1 MFSYYIKL
9 SINRIIK
16 NLAFSGVNILGL
28 AIGITSFYILFI
40 YVSNEKSYDKHFK
53 DYKNIYRVSSIPVG
67 FDTEWARSL
76 GFIKNASAN
85 FPEVE
90 DATNFSYCAL
100 GEIKI
105 SEKIFQQEDIMSVD
119 ESFINIFEV
128 ESLVGDLAEISE
140 PNTAFISEDFAKKY
154 FPNENPIGQTIRIEA
169 LQYFR
174 DVGDFQIRGIVKNT
188 PPKTHFNYQ
197 ILLSQKGALQERYSD
212 LPNRKIHWVYNYL
225 KLKSDVLPGTVADKI
240 LLVYNESNLR
250 QVRGPQDYA
259 FNLIP
264 LEDIH
269 LNSDFLFELKES
281 TSKINIGLFTV
292 ISFVILLVSIMN
304 FINLNIAK
312 LIKRSRE
319 LIISRIIGA
328 QKRQLL
334 AQILVETL
342 IFTLI
347 SIILSLLLIELA
359 RPLIKQYFE
368 IDFEI
373 YYSEPVIYIC
383 IIGVIV
389 FCEVLTALFVSF
401 FLAGKNSTI
410 NSLFRKNV
418 SSGNFV
424 LKSLLVL
431 QTSVVVVLIS
441 STFFVN
447 KQINFI
453 TNKSL
458 GFDKENVVVVNMK
471 DFSKDPAV
479 FVNEL
484 KKQSQIVSVGLTSQY
499 FGYPTQSFGLDALG
513 IEGSAEFVLAN
524 YDYLKTMDIQLI
536 HDWTSPSSDTIEGML
551 INEHL
556 YKRLI
561 EKHGSIEDL
570 EFFQNNQ
577 DNFTEN
583 ERINFIGV
591 AEDFNYNSAHEA
603 VGDFAFFIGESRNRA
618 RFMHIR
624 VKPGDFRSTLNTIKE
639 VWNAHY
645 SGQEFTYF
653 FIDEKIAQ
661 QYKAETILLRI
672 LFVFSILGILIS
684 IIGISA
690 LSLFISQQRTKEIG
704 IRKVN
709 GAQIYEILIML
720 NMDFVKLMAIS
731 FVIAF
736 PIAYLSLSKW
746 LENFAYRTPLSWWF
760 FALSGLIALLIA
772 LITVSWQTFNAARK
786 NPVEALRYE

>member
-645 SGQEFTYF
+645 SGQEFPTFLLMKKLLNNTRLKQF
-653 FIDEKIAQ
+653 F
-661 QYKAETILLRI
+661 
-672 LFVFSILGILIS
+672 
-684 IIGISA
+684 
-690 LSLFISQQRTKEIG
+690 
-704 IRKVN
+704 
-709 GAQIYEILIML
+709 
-720 NMDFVKLMAIS
+720 
-731 FVIAF
+731 
-736 PIAYLSLSKW
+736 
-746 LENFAYRTPLSWWF
+746 
-760 FALSGLIALLIA
+760 
-772 LITVSWQTFNAARK
+772 
-786 NPVEALRYE
+786 